1 MAEKVVKE
9 TNANLANRD
18 TIQPYIG
25 SFQDVV
31 DQGYMPPIQTV
42 DYPLWCDHCGDHLET
57 DPIEMDQWIENI
69 QKVIV

>member
-1 MAEKVVKE
+1 MIAKGKKCVKFWLFIIHGQTQQMAEKVAKE

-31 DQGYMPPIQTV
+31 DQGYMPPM
-42 DYPLWCDHCGDHLET
+42 PPERFML
-57 DPIEMDQWIENI
+57 
-69 QKVIV
+69 